1 MGAVRVPFAHLLQCG
16 YMFVDISVCAGLF
29 SCMYTYSCTRVYGT
43 AHSQVCVQAAAGS
56 ELPVS
61 TGPFLLAASARWTH
75 TLTDVSSFEARKP
88 SWGLP
93 PHKPPKTL
101 LLLLSTLCTA
111 SLPWDLAPHLVRWV
125 QRQTRS
131 LLGPPSKHGVGH

>member
-1 MGAVRVPFAHLLQCG
+1 MWI
-16 YMFVDISVCAGLF
+16 YVCAHI
-29 SCMYTYSCTRVYGT
+29 CMCMSVQMRVYIFMHT
-43 AHSQVCVQAAAGS
+43 CVWYSTLTSVCVQAAAGS
-56 ELPVS
+56 EFPVS
-61 TGPFLLAASARWTH
+61 TGPFLPAARARWTH

-88 SWGLP
+88 SWGRP

-101 LLLLSTLCTA
+101 LWLLSTLCTS
-111 SLPWDLAPHLVRWV
+111 SLPWDLAPHQVRWV